1 VLCKTS
7 PIRAIQLQE
16 GYGASVVIN
25 YCKWIA
31 RFCMIH
37 NKFDFICSYFHVGFR
52 GRTLSIIWISNLLH
66 LCKPQ
71 YPCRESKAFLE
82 PPLLSFILYPVSVAP
97 DKVQNT
103 EAFFA
108 GLNEFWAAELR
119 DILLPQDQLSVY
131 REPLRRGN
139 DSLWHY
145 HFFSI
150 IFPFNNLV
158 FDFHTWLFFQH
169 IGHLYQSNCFAA
181 TFGYLY
187 KGTVC
192 GLFEDQPR
200 KRLEVSIK
208 ALPPGK

>member
-1 VLCKTS
+1 
-7 PIRAIQLQE
+7 
-16 GYGASVVIN
+16 
-25 YCKWIA
+25 
-31 RFCMIH
+31 M
-37 NKFDFICSYFHVGFR
+37 
-52 GRTLSIIWISNLLH
+52 
-66 LCKPQ
+66 
-71 YPCRESKAFLE
+71 
-82 PPLLSFILYPVSVAP
+82 LSFILYPVSIALDQVP
-97 DKVQNT
+97 KT

-139 DSLWHY
+139 DILNGTTISFLSP
-145 HFFSI
+145 FFSTI
-150 IFPFNNLV
+150 WFLTFTPVCSSNIL
-158 FDFHTWLFFQH
+158 DT
-169 IGHLYQSNCFAA
+169 YQSNCFAA